1 MRYSYSILLCLAV
14 SFPVSAQSIL
24 RSGLHDLDI
33 AEPLDY
39 RVSSEY
45 EIKFPVDYSWLVRDN
60 WLLKCRFQS
69 FAMKGIA
76 HGDSDYRIQ
85 QGNFF
90 SQYYFP
96 GGGSTAAYLGV
107 EAGWRRTKYGSVR
120 ESGLVIGS
128 SLGIKYFF
136 NNSIS
141 IDTSISYKL
150 STDDVFIID
159 HNTTDRFLFR
169 GIEFKA
175 SFQ

>member
-1 MRYSYSILLCLAV
+1 MKYSYSTLLCLVV

-24 RSGLHDLDI
+24 RFGLHDLDI

-76 HGDSDYRIQ
+76 RGDSDYRIQ

-96 GGGSTAAYLGV
+96 GGVSTAAYLGV

-136 NNSIS
+136 NNSVS
-141 IDTSISYKL
+141 IDSSISYQI
-150 STDDVFIID
+150 SNDDVFIVN
-159 HNTTDRFLFR
+159 HGATDSYIYP
-169 GIEFKA
+169 GIGLKA
-175 SFQ
+175 SF